1 MKGIFAF
8 LFFLTCTLSLSA
20 QLPNIDDNSTLK
32 FTAGPVSWY
41 APASALKTYI
51 GASKIIV
58 EESTPLPNRD
68 TIRFIGAG
76 ITASDANGTRT
87 EVALDGDLNA
97 VAGLSTN
104 GILVRTGTDAFAT
117 RSLAVS
123 TSASS
128 SAALAVGN
136 ADGTGGNPTVTIN
149 TDNATTKLFV
159 QAVATTNLDL
169 NGTETIDGVAI
180 TAGQRVLAS
189 AQTNASENGIWD
201 CASGAWTR
209 STDANTAGKL
219 DAGVLVHVKLGTTYG
234 ATMWRLVTKGP
245 FVLGS
250 TLLDFDQ
257 VFPAAGGGTVSTTAR
272 LTGDGSGGSPL
283 DIAQQSAATGN
294 PMVWDGT
301 SWAPRSN
308 VEFTSSTHTL
318 TAGATSLYMQDN
330 YALLGRTYNRFV
342 FNSDDNFTEIRGGHS
357 GGYAKLTLENQ
368 GTIIAR
374 FDGDAVLLNGST
386 TSTPGELRIA
396 EKNSAGLNYTA
407 FKAQDQSA
415 NITYTLPAAS
425 GSAGQQLTWNSG
437 GVLTWE
443 SAGGAG
449 SGEANTAS
457 NVGSG
462 AGQPFKQKSGVDLEF
477 RSIAAGN
484 GVSVTNNTSD
494 ISIATPQPQPAA
506 SETIETAN
514 FTATM
519 RRINLVDCSGGA
531 KTVTPPASPVI
542 NDRFSVSDA
551 KASANTNN
559 ITIAFDAAN
568 QKLFGTEQDYIM
580 NVAGAY
586 VDFIY
591 VGTTIGWIATK

>member
-1 MKGIFAF
+1 MKRIFAF

-117 RSLAVS
+117 RSLVVS
-123 TSASS
+123 TLASS
-128 SAALAVGN
+128 SSALAVGN
-136 ADGTGGNPTVTIN
+136 ADGTSGNMIVSIN

-159 QAVATTNLDL
+159 QAVAATNLDL

-180 TAGQRVLAS
+180 SAGQRVLAS
-189 AQTNASENGIWD
+189 AQNNAAENGIWD

-245 FVLGS
+245 FVLG
-250 TLLDFDQ
+250 TTPLDFDQ

-283 DIAQQSAATGN
+283 DIAQQSATSGQVLKWNGSAWSPASDANGFYGGSGTIPNGVLAKVSN
-294 PMVWDGT
+294 GGSFELGYNDGT
-301 SWAPRSN
+301 TAMGVVDDGGISWQTNDGTAVMTLETDRVIVQTN
-308 VEFTSSTHTL
+308 HTL
-318 TAGATSLYMQDN
+318 LQPPGGGISQEL
-330 YALLGRTYNRFV
+330 RFA
-342 FNSDDNFTEIRGGHS
+342 EPS
-357 GGYAKLTLENQ
+357 GG
-368 GTIIAR
+368 
-374 FDGDAVLLNGST
+374 
-386 TSTPGELRIA
+386 
-396 EKNSAGLNYTA
+396 NYTA
-407 FKAQDQSA
+407 FKAQTQSA
-415 NITYTLPAAS
+415 DITYTLPASA

-462 AGQPFKQKSGVDLEF
+462 AGQLFKQKTGVDLEF
-477 RSIAAGN
+477 RSLAAGN

-494 ISIATPQPQPAA
+494 ITLATPQPQPAA
-506 SETIETAN
+506 SETIENTN
-514 FTATM
+514 FTATI

-531 KTVTPPASPVI
+531 RTVTPPASPAI

-586 VDFIY
+586 VEFIY